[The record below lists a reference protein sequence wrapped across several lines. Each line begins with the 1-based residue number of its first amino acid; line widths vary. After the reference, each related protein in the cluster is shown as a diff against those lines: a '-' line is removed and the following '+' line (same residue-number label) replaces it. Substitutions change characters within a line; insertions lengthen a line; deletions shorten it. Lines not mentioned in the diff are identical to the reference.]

1 MTTAAK
7 TRSRA
12 AGRSSAGQ
20 ASEADASRRAFADGA
35 RFYLQQTPRQLP
47 SRFLYDA
54 LGSALFDA
62 ICHLPWYRI
71 TRGERRLLV
80 RHAREIGRALGA
92 GGRVVELGC
101 GNGEKL
107 ATLLTHAGVRHPRA
121 HLIDLSGSAL
131 QHAARAL
138 EGLDVRV
145 TTHHGTYDEGLLAL
159 PPEPAHPTLLAFL
172 GSNIGNF
179 DPPGASALLGVMRG
193 ALRPGDALLL
203 GADLVKPERDLLLA
217 YADPLGLTAAFNKN
231 LLVRLN
237 TELGA
242 DFALDGFTHRAV
254 WNRKASR
261 VEMHLVSRRT
271 QAVAVPGAGL
281 RFTLAA
287 GETIWTESSYKY
299 QPEDIRR
306 LAEAG
311 AFVQRKQ
318 WIDDEARFALTLFEA
333 S

>member
-1 MTTAAK
+1 MPACTTA
-7 TRSRA
+7 
-12 AGRSSAGQ
+12 
-20 ASEADASRRAFADGA
+20 
-35 RFYLQQTPRQLP
+35 
-47 SRFLYDA
+47 
-54 LGSALFDA
+54 
-62 ICHLPWYRI
+62 
-71 TRGERRLLV
+71 
-80 RHAREIGRALGA
+80 
-92 GGRVVELGC
+92 
-101 GNGEKL
+101 
-107 ATLLTHAGVRHPRA
+107 RA

-131 QHAARAL
+131 QHAAQAL

-179 DPPGASALLGVMRG
+179 DPPGASALLGVMRR

-254 WNRKASR
+254 WNSEGLARRNASGQPPDAGG
-261 VEMHLVSRRT
+261 RRT
-271 QAVAVPGAGL
+271 GGRP
-281 RFTLAA
+281 
-287 GETIWTESSYKY
+287 
-299 QPEDIRR
+299 
-306 LAEAG
+306 
-311 AFVQRKQ
+311 
-318 WIDDEARFALTLFEA
+318 ALHPRGR
-333 S
+333 